1 MKSWSYTAKVAAL
14 GVFAA
19 CTGAAIAEA
28 QTADSYWQD
37 IQKRGVLRCGAA
49 AAPPHVIRD
58 PQTGA
63 YSGTFVDLC
72 REFAEQALGVKVEI
86 VDTTW
91 DNIVAGLQAG
101 RWDLSMALN
110 QTPKRAM
117 AITFSEPAWHYQ
129 ITIVYDKANPKL
141 QPAPKSLDD
150 LDRDGISMAV
160 MSGTAQEQSL
170 TARIKTAALVRLPDV
185 DATRLA
191 LSSHR
196 ADVLVDDGDT
206 NALFAAT
213 DPKRWATLV
222 PSPAISKQ
230 GMSFG
235 LRRTASYAD
244 VQVLN
249 FFIEEKAAIG
259 EIQAIGQGYINKLAG
274 TK

>member
-1 MKSWSYTAKVAAL
+1 MSWIGKLKVGAL
-14 GVFAA
+14 GALVVCAGIAA
-19 CTGAAIAEA
+19 AKA
-28 QTADSYWQD
+28 QNADSYWQE

-58 PQTGA
+58 PKTGE

-72 REFAEQALGVKVEI
+72 RQFAEQALGVKAEV

-110 QTPKRAM
+110 QNPKRAM
-117 AITFSEPAWHYQ
+117 AITFSQPAWHYQ

-141 QPAPKSLDD
+141 QPEPKLIED
-150 LDRDGISMAV
+150 LDRDGFSIAV
-160 MSGTAQEQSL
+160 MSGTAQDQTLSAL
-170 TARIKTAALVRLPDV
+170 IKKAALVRLPDV

-206 NALFAAT
+206 NALFVAT
-213 DPKRWATLV
+213 DPKRWTTLV
-222 PSPAISKQ
+222 PSPALSKQ
-230 GMSFG
+230 GMAFG

-249 FFIEEKAAIG
+249 FFIEEKEAIG
-259 EIQAIGQGYINKLAG
+259 EIQAIGQGYIDKLAG
-274 TK
+274 SK